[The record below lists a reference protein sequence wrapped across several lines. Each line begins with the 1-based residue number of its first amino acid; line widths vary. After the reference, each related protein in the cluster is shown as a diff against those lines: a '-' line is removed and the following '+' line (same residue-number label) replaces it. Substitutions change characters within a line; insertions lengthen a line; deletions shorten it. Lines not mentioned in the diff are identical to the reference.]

1 MMPALALLANRGS
14 ELGVVSPVQYY
25 WYTGVF
31 SSWLDNAPTFLCF
44 LELSMSTQGTH
55 QAADLMT
62 TAPQVLAGISLGAV
76 FFGAMTYI
84 GNAPNFMVRSIAE
97 HQNVRMPSFLG
108 YLFWSVPILL
118 PVFFIVSLLIK
129 FI

>member
-1 MMPALALLANRGS
+1 
-14 ELGVVSPVQYY
+14 
-25 WYTGVF
+25 
-31 SSWLDNAPTFLCF
+31 
-44 LELSMSTQGTH
+44 MSTQGTH

-76 FFGAMTYI
+76 FFGAMIYT

-97 HQNVRMPSFLG
+97 NQNVRMPSFLG

-129 FI
+129 FV